1 MSATTITTKVMT
13 ITPDLARSWLSS
25 SNIENREVKQKTVE
39 KYAGR
44 IMAGEW
50 IIVDQLI
57 SFDVNGRLQN
67 GQHRLMAVVKT
78 GKNIEALVGFGF
90 PEETYKYL
98 DQGHNRTKGDIHK
111 ASKKMVAFVSATA
124 KTVESGKITT
134 FTEFENVRNYRVG
147 KHFGDGITAE
157 DLLNSLAQTNAKVLT
172 SGGALTCFVYW
183 CDITGNFEYLTN
195 LYNESV
201 LGWKSLERQ
210 RTVSPRTLSLFQS
223 IRDRKVG
230 TWNSAEVVRKFFSFY
245 NPDKRDSKRI
255 PEASTIEIE
264 GLRSWAKKVLAGE
277 YSSLEPYYSPPRRII
292 PNNLMMSKSA
302 SGSEI

>member
-1 MSATTITTKVMT
+1 MINKGITTKVMT
-13 ITPDLARSWLSS
+13 ITPELAKSWLSS
-25 SNIENREVKQKTVE
+25 SNIENREVKLGTVE

-78 GKNIEALVGFGF
+78 GKSIEALVGFGF
-90 PEETYKYL
+90 AEETYKYL
-98 DQGHNRTKGDIHK
+98 DQGHNRTKGDIHR
-111 ASKKMVAFVSATA
+111 ATKKMVAFVSATA
-124 KTVESGKITT
+124 KTIENSKLTT
-134 FTEFENVRNYRVG
+134 YTEFENVRNYRVG
-147 KHFGDGITAE
+147 THFGDGITSE
-157 DLLNSLAQTNAKVLT
+157 DLLGSLAQTNAKVLT

-195 LYNESV
+195 LYNEAV

-255 PEASTIEIE
+255 PEASTSEIE
-264 GLRSWAKKVLAGE
+264 GLRSWAKNVLAGE
-277 YSSLEPYYSPPRRII
+277 YSSLEPSDLSLRKLLRGHK
-292 PNNLMMSKSA
+292 MTSK
-302 SGSEI
+302 

>member
-1 MSATTITTKVMT
+1 MISKGITTKVMT
-13 ITPDLARSWLSS
+13 ITPELAKSWLSS
-25 SNIENREVKQKTVE
+25 SNIENREVKLKTVD

-50 IIVDQLI
+50 IVVDQLI

-78 GKNIEALVGFGF
+78 GRSIEALVGFGF
-90 PEETYKYL
+90 AEETYKYL

-111 ASKKMVAFVSATA
+111 ATKKMVAFISAVA
-124 KTVESGKITT
+124 KTIDSHKLTT
-134 FTEFENVRNYRVG
+134 FTEFENVRSYIVG
-147 KHFGDGITAE
+147 ANFSEGLTAE
-157 DLLNSLAQTNAKVLT
+157 DLLGSLTRTNAKVVT
-172 SGGALTCFVYW
+172 SGGALACFVYW
-183 CDITGNFEYLTN
+183 CDITGEFEYLTN
-195 LYNESV
+195 LFNEAV

-255 PEASTIEIE
+255 PEATTNEIE
-264 GLRSWAKKVLAGE
+264 GLKSWAKKVLAGE
-277 YSSLEPYYSPPRRII
+277 DPTSVIPLRRILRGRQMI
-292 PNNLMMSKSA
+292 TKPIS
-302 SGSEI
+302 

>member
-1 MSATTITTKVMT
+1 MAATSIITKVMT

-25 SNIENREVKQKTVE
+25 SNIENREVKQRTVE

-98 DQGHNRTKGDIHK
+98 DQGHNRSKGDIHK
-111 ASKKMVAFVSATA
+111 ASKKMVALVSATA
-124 KTVESGKITT
+124 KTIENNKLTNY
-134 FTEFENVRNYRVG
+134 TEFENVRNYLVG
-147 KHFGDGITAE
+147 KHFGDGITTE
-157 DLLNSLAQTNAKVLT
+157 DLLGSLAQTNAKVLT

-183 CDITGNFEYLTN
+183 CDRTGNFEYLTN
-195 LYNESV
+195 LYNEAV

-210 RTVSPRTLSLFQS
+210 RTVSARTLSLFQS

-255 PEASTIEIE
+255 PEASPSEIE
-264 GLRSWAKKVLAGE
+264 VLRSWAKNVLAGE
-277 YSSLEPYYSPPRRII
+277 YSFFDSSNSPLQKIFTNQSMI
-292 PNNLMMSKSA
+292 SKSVL
-302 SGSEI
+302 